1 MPYAGI
7 IQNRTMNNFTNL
19 SALELENKQLLH
31 SMLLPDSVLNVSSK
45 HAYKHFDLGFARE
58 LVGPDQPW
66 GTNDAFDPKTR
77 IVVDVFLANEASK
90 KLYYASENDLLRTVK
105 ETVADQD
112 HEGPFGIRESV
123 FPVRL
128 RGSVIH
134 IIRTGKYRTAPFSE
148 KDLNE
153 LAFVCNVPMKTVR
166 EAVAYLPIY
175 TPEQVDDLKRVHARL
190 RDSIK
195 LALREH
201 VRLMELTGQQMQQ
214 ERLSALGS
222 LSEGMAHH
230 FSNLL
235 SIILGYSSMLLDRAT
250 VREENVEAIRK
261 ISEAAQRGRRFTEEI
276 LGISESLDS
285 EEPAV
290 ASLHERI
297 SGTLTLM
304 QTRLKSGI
312 KVNTALEASN
322 DKVVALPGIIHHIA
336 FNAITSAIESMP
348 YGGSLSIRT
357 ENVDVKDETGE
368 RVELR
373 LTVTDTGIAP
383 GRRNLPPTASD
394 TDADN
399 AVAPRMASLLG
410 LVASLDGTATTRIED
425 SGLSVL
431 EITLPAA
438 TAEEQASPKKN
449 IRRRLAPSHIWVADD
464 DPVVREMC
472 RRVLTEDAHEVREI
486 ASGEDFMGAFKDAAE
501 PPELLIYDFGM
512 PDITGSEICQW
523 LREEGHRTPVILI
536 SGYSADHPEIKKAL
550 KLRKTFLLQKP
561 FSFRD
566 MSDLVTIALGET
578 LIEEAPAA
586 K

>member
-1 MPYAGI
+1 MK
-7 IQNRTMNNFTNL
+7 NESDL

-31 SMLLPDSVLNVSSK
+31 GMLLPDSVLNVSSK

-66 GTNDAFDPKTR
+66 GANDVFNPKNR
-77 IVVDVFLANEASK
+77 IVVDVFLATSESK
-90 KLYYASENDLLRTVK
+90 KLYFASENDLLRRVR
-105 ETVADQD
+105 ETAADQD
-112 HEGPFGIRESV
+112 HEGPFGIRESI

-128 RGSVIH
+128 RGNVIH
-134 IIRTGKYRTAPFSE
+134 LVRTGKYRTAPFSE
-148 KDLNE
+148 KDLSE
-153 LAFVCNVPMKTVR
+153 LAFVCNVPMKAVR
-166 EAVAYLPIY
+166 EAVAVLPIY
-175 TPEQVDDLKRVHARL
+175 TPEQVDDLKQVHGRL

-250 VREENVEAIRK
+250 VRQENIEAIRK
-261 ISEAAQRGRRFTEEI
+261 ISDAAQRGRRFTEEI
-276 LGISESLDS
+276 LGISESLDN

-297 SGTLTLM
+297 NGTLTLM
-304 QTRLKSGI
+304 QTRLRAGI
-312 KVNTALEASN
+312 KVETALEATN
-322 DKVVALPGIIHHIA
+322 DKIVALPGIIHHIA
-336 FNAITSAIESMP
+336 FNAITNAIESMP

-357 ENVDVKDETGE
+357 ENVEVSGE
-368 RVELR
+368 SGSRSDLR
-373 LTVTDTGIAP
+373 LIVTDTGMTP
-383 GRRNLPPTASD
+383 GRRSVPATASD

-410 LVASLDGTATTRIED
+410 LVASLDGNASTRVND
-425 SGLSVL
+425 DGTSVL

-464 DPVVREMC
+464 DSVVREMC
-472 RRVLTEDAHEVREI
+472 KRVLTEDAHEVREI
-486 ASGEDFMGAFKDAAE
+486 ASGEEFKEAFEGASE

-512 PDITGSEICQW
+512 PDVTGSEICNW
-523 LREEGHRTPVILI
+523 LRENGHRTPVILI
-536 SGYSADHPEIKKAL
+536 SGYSADHPEIKKSL

>member
-1 MPYAGI
+1 MK
-7 IQNRTMNNFTNL
+7 NETNL
-19 SALELENKQLLH
+19 SSLELENKQLLH
-31 SMLLPDSVLNVSSK
+31 SLQLPDSILNVGSR

-58 LVGPDQPW
+58 LVGPEQPW
-66 GTNDAFDPKTR
+66 GASDVFDPKNR
-77 IVVDVFLANEASK
+77 IVVDVFLATDESK
-90 KLYYASENDLLRTVK
+90 KLYYASENDLLRRIK
-105 ETVADQD
+105 ETAADQD

-128 RGSVIH
+128 RGNVIH
-134 IIRTGKYRTAPFSE
+134 FIRTGKYRTAPFSE
-148 KDLNE
+148 KDLSE
-153 LAFVCNVPMKTVR
+153 FAFVCNVPMKTLR
-166 EAVAYLPIY
+166 EAVAFLPIY
-175 TPEQVDDLKRVHARL
+175 TPEQVDDLKRVHGRL
-190 RDSIK
+190 RDSMK

-276 LGISESLDS
+276 LGISESLDN

-297 SGTLTLM
+297 NGTLTLM

-312 KVNTALEASN
+312 KVVTALDAAN

-348 YGGSLSIRT
+348 YGGSLTIRT
-357 ENVDVKDETGE
+357 GNVTVQNESGARTD
-368 RVELR
+368 LR
-373 LTVTDTGIAP
+373 LTVTDTGISP
-383 GRRNLPPTASD
+383 GRRAQPASATD

-410 LVASLDGTATTRIED
+410 LVASLDGTASTRIED
-425 SGLSVL
+425 DGTSVL

-464 DPVVREMC
+464 EPVIREMC

-486 ASGEDFMGAFKDAAE
+486 ASGEEFRAEFKAATE

-512 PDITGSEICQW
+512 PDITGAEICNW
-523 LREEGHRTPVILI
+523 LRENGHRTPVILI

-578 LIEEAPAA
+578 LIEEAPAT